1 MQTNKTKPHHNFFIP
16 DNVSVLCFSSYATLL
31 FLVAPI
37 LLHTYKPQ
45 QYRSFPKYENRNKEQ
60 KRSQKETRAF
70 LRRFLSCNTCDDDKI
85 GQYSFYFS
93 KSYIDCK
100 KMHLYHNL

>member
-45 QYRSFPKYENRNKEQ
+45 QYRSFPKYENRNALKKKQELFC
-60 KRSQKETRAF
+60 AD
-70 LRRFLSCNTCDDDKI
+70 SCPATLVMMTKLVNIVFISANHT
-85 GQYSFYFS
+85 
-93 KSYIDCK
+93 
-100 KMHLYHNL
+100 